1 MSIKGLST
9 ELRSLT
15 VFRALLEDPTISK
28 LAEFLDWAEGSGS
41 EEAAGREKAN
51 DSGKASGCSLK
62 RGIDLY
68 CGFISS
74 LYNDHTPSLAGHIS
88 GVANMDMNIYIRSIS
103 VNSEVSQTLKASVDR
118 ELAILQR
125 LADLT
130 VDELTGCIGW
140 DRSLPGFD
148 TESIDLAKIYNYRC
162 ANIGKFGCGLFAKYY
177 MFYLEADGAITP
189 VRWPDPI
196 TLDQL
201 IDYKREQ
208 ELIISNTKAFL
219 AGRPAAN
226 TLLTGDAGTG
236 KSSTIKAVVNAFHDE
251 GLRIIEVRKDQLT
264 LIPHLLDEL
273 SGNPLKFIL
282 FIDDL
287 SFTKDDDNFSSL
299 KAILEGSVSARSK
312 NVVIYATSNRR
323 HLVKESFADRDG
335 DDIHRND
342 TMQELVSLSDRFG
355 LHVTFRKPNKET
367 YLNIVHRLAED
378 AGISI
383 PEEELDLQAE
393 RFVLSRGRS
402 ARAARQFVDSLL
414 AAE

>member
-15 VFRALLEDPTISK
+15 VFRALLEDPTIGK
-28 LAEFLDWAEGSGS
+28 LADFLEWTE
-41 EEAAGREKAN
+41 
-51 DSGKASGCSLK
+51 ASGGAETDCCTLK

-68 CGFISS
+68 CGFVSS

-88 GVANMDMNIYIRSIS
+88 GVVNMDMNIYIRSIS
-103 VNSEVSQTLKASVDR
+103 VNSEVSQPLKASVER
-118 ELAILQR
+118 ELAILQH

-130 VDELTGCIGW
+130 AEELTACIGW
-140 DRSLPGFD
+140 DSPLPGFD
-148 TESIDLAKIYNYRC
+148 TEHIDIAEVYNYRC
-162 ANIGKFGCGLFAKYY
+162 ANIGKFGCGLYAKYY
-177 MFYLEADGAITP
+177 MFYLETDGTITP

-196 TLDQL
+196 SLDQL

-208 ELIISNTKAFL
+208 DLIIANTRAFL

-236 KSSTIKAVVNAFHDE
+236 KSSTIKAIVNEFHDE
-251 GLRIIEVRKDQLT
+251 GLRIIEIRKDQLT

-287 SFTKDDDNFSSL
+287 SFTKGDDNFSAL
-299 KAILEGSVSARSK
+299 KAILEGSVSARSR

-342 TMQELVSLSDRFG
+342 TVQELVSLSERFG
-355 LHVTFRKPNKET
+355 LHVTFRKPDKET
-367 YLNIVHRLAED
+367 YLNIVHHLAGA
-378 AGISI
+378 AGITL